1 MCQPLAHMK
10 NLKKD
15 EIAAKIFSLRRENVI
30 LKKIISELLCSF
42 CCIV

>member
-15 EIAAKIFSLRRENVI
+15 EITAKIFSLRRENVI
-30 LKKIISELLCSF
+30 
-42 CCIV
+42 